1 MRPQAAAVVKA
12 GPGVQFAMT
21 AEDFARIRKLVF
33 SLCGISL
40 SAAKV
45 DMAYNRLVRVLRAKG
60 MSAFSQYLDT
70 VEGGEEATRQE
81 FINAMTTNLTRFFR
95 EAAHFEMLGRLLAAA
110 PAGRPPSIWCAGC
123 STGEEAYTIAMLV
136 RERGLDRRIQGRVIG
151 TDVSPAALRVARRGI
166 YREPSFR
173 GVDSRRVAAYFR
185 AAAGGER
192 EVVPE
197 IKEMVSFSRASLMDA
212 DAHALFGDIDVAF
225 CRNVLIYFDAES
237 RTRAVRLLYDR
248 LAPGG
253 YLLLGHSETLVARA
267 SGFEVV
273 AFRNDTVYRKP
284 KAR

>member
-1 MRPQAAAVVKA
+1 MSTLSERAYHALAEVIYEHTGVVFDDGKRYVVERRLLPRLAATGEDNFDDYVRRLKVGAW
-12 GPGVQFAMT
+12 P
-21 AEDFARIRKLVF
+21 AELDEVI
-33 SLCGISL
+33 
-40 SAAKV
+40 
-45 DMAYNRLVRVLRAKG
+45 DRV
-60 MSAFSQYLDT
+60 
-70 VEGGEEATRQE
+70 
-81 FINAMTTNLTRFFR
+81 TNHETYFFR
-95 EAAHFEMLGRLLAAA
+95 EAYNLRAFSDEVLPRVVRRIESDATRRAPRLTLW
-110 PAGRPPSIWCAGC
+110 SAGC
-123 STGEEAYTIAMLV
+123 ATGEEAYTIAMLV